1 MYNNTF
7 SRGIPRFLPSMFE
20 GTVSYGSRRGYRM
33 KQFNEEELKI
43 LYSHLCGS
51 EELGIKAYHE
61 QMALMKNVTVVGV
74 SRCSTVYSLRPC

>member
-1 MYNNTF
+1 
-7 SRGIPRFLPSMFE
+7 
-20 GTVSYGSRRGYRM
+20 M